1 MGIKMWN
8 LMEGALPLLAPSGYV
23 SEIGDQCNGCGV
35 CAQNTCHFQAISM
48 DEDGQKAVINLQKC
62 MGCGVCVDMCPVGA
76 ISLKRET
83 SKGDPLDIEE
93 LKNQRRSL

>member
-1 MGIKMWN
+1 MWN

-23 SEIGDQCNGCGV
+23 SEVSDECNGCGS
-35 CAQNTCHFQAISM
+35 CAENTCHFQAIRL

-62 MGCGVCVDMCPVGA
+62 MGCGVCVDVCPVGA
-76 ISLKRET
+76 VSLRREP

-93 LKNQRRSL
+93 LKRTQAA